1 MGKARSRETRVESE
15 FRTGATVLEVAAAT
29 CNNAGADGASEP
41 PFSVTQP
48 VGNGAGV
55 LQEMQGQS
63 AGPIM
68 SQLSRLTRTLGR
80 R

>member
-68 SQLSRLTRTLGR
+68 S
-80 R
+80 